1 MRPLSHEAGK
11 LLVGQLLVM
20 DSFLLFLCLLH
31 NRNAGNAGISQIG
44 CIGVREGAWRSH
56 PSISSSTP
64 NFTLICESVK
74 V

>member
-44 CIGVREGAWRSH
+44 CIGVHEGAFEKSSIDQFLYAELH
-56 PSISSSTP
+56 P
-64 NFTLICESVK
+64 NL
-74 V
+74 